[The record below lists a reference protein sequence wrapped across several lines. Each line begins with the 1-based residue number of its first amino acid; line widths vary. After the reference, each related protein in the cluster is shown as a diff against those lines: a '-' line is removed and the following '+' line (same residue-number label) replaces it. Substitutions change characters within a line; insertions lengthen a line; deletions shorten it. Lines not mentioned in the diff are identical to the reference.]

1 MEKKT
6 NKNKMLLTFQSI
18 FTSISLVFF
27 FVFFFRRI
35 TQEIQGWGH
44 VSEQLHL
51 TLKIPHSGVFT
62 DIMLN
67 FQKTNFDSD

>member
-1 MEKKT
+1 MEKKI

-18 FTSISLVFF
+18 FASISLLFF
-27 FVFFFRRI
+27 LRRI
-35 TQEIQGWGH
+35 TQEIQGWGQ

-51 TLKIPHSGVFT
+51 TLKIPHSSVFT